1 MSRSLEETKKLIDSI
16 SPSFCAAKWYNVSIW
31 LGNGRTASCH
41 HPLAHHIPRMEL
53 QNNPSALHNTEF
65 KKTARKEMLEGTRPK
80 ECGYCWRVEDAAKGK
95 KDVYSD
101 RVYQSHRYTTDEI
114 VKIKDKPWDHNVIPK
129 TVELAFDNLC
139 NLACSYC
146 NAEFSSTWARDI
158 NKNGPY
164 KGMET
169 KGGHT
174 FANNGSHAMPFGH
187 KNEDNEFIKKFF
199 EWFPSIRGG
208 LQELRVSGGEPARSP
223 SFWKLLEMCN
233 NDNFDFA
240 VNSNLIMPED
250 RLNTLIESAK
260 KFKAFDIY
268 TSAEAFGKNQ
278 EFVRDGFDW
287 KIWERNILKLL
298 KAPQIRA
305 VHVMMTLSALSVW
318 TTDKFLEK
326 IIKWR
331 KKARTKEMLY
341 MSVNILRFPS
351 FQSMNIL
358 PQEVKDK
365 LAYNIEKVLIPSKPW
380 MHEWEINH
388 YNRLLVYLR
397 NVDKSYEDQ
406 DTYENKANDFKN
418 FTVQYARRREKP
430 IDKFMPVEFNDWFN
444 TI

>member
-65 KKTARKEMLEGTRPK
+65 KKTARKEMLEGDRPK

-146 NAEFSSTWARDI
+146 NAEFSSTWAQDI

-187 KNEDNEFIKKFF
+187 KNEGNEFIKKFF

-223 SFWKLLEMCN
+223 SFWKLLEMCD
-233 NDNFDFA
+233 NDTFDFA

-250 RLNTLIESAK
+250 RLDTLIESAK

-268 TSAEAFGKNQ
+268 TSA
-278 EFVRDGFDW
+278 
-287 KIWERNILKLL
+287 
-298 KAPQIRA
+298 
-305 VHVMMTLSALSVW
+305 
-318 TTDKFLEK
+318 
-326 IIKWR
+326 
-331 KKARTKEMLY
+331 
-341 MSVNILRFPS
+341 
-351 FQSMNIL
+351 
-358 PQEVKDK
+358 
-365 LAYNIEKVLIPSKPW
+365 
-380 MHEWEINH
+380 
-388 YNRLLVYLR
+388 
-397 NVDKSYEDQ
+397 
-406 DTYENKANDFKN
+406 
-418 FTVQYARRREKP
+418 
-430 IDKFMPVEFNDWFN
+430 
-444 TI
+444 

>member
-1 MSRSLEETKKLIDSI
+1 MSRSLEETKQLIDSI

-41 HPLAHHIPRMEL
+41 HPLAHHIPKMEL

-80 ECGYCWRVEDAAKGK
+80 ECGYCWRVEDAAEGK

-101 RVYQSHRYTTDEI
+101 RVYQSHRYKTDEI
-114 VKIKDKPWDHNVIPK
+114 LKIKNKPWDTNIVPK

-146 NAEFSSTWARDI
+146 NAEFSSTWAQDI

-187 KNEDNEFIKKFF
+187 KNEGNIFIEKFF

-223 SFWKLLEMCN
+223 SFWKLLDMCD
-233 NDNFDFA
+233 NDTFDFA

-268 TSAEAFGKNQ
+268 TSAEAFGRNQ

-287 KIWERNILKLL
+287 EIWERNIKKLL
-298 KAPQIRA
+298 DAPHIRA
-305 VHVMMTLSALSVW
+305 VHIMMTLSALSVW

-326 IIKWR
+326 IIDWR
-331 KKARTKEMLY
+331 KKAGTKEMLY

-351 FQSMNIL
+351 FQSMNII
-358 PQEVKDK
+358 PQEIKND
-365 LAYNIEKVLIPSKPW
+365 LAYKIEKVLIQSKEW

-397 NVDKSYEDQ
+397 NVDKSYEDE
-406 DTYENKANDFKN
+406 DTYKNKSNDFKN

-430 IDKFMPVEFNDWFN
+430 LKQFMPVEFNDWFN